1 MSKRM
6 LLAALA
12 AVMTSACG
20 GDDDEGCDLSKA
32 DACGGGL
39 VCEEVQGGKPQC
51 FPETAITG
59 KVLNATSQQPVAG
72 ARLVALDA
80 TTSAAATTVVTSD
93 AQGNYRIPVKLTRS
107 TDTAADVKSVTYTLR
122 VESEGFLGFPSAI
135 RQAIPLTVNRADDA
149 NAPAQ
154 NVRDVALLPL
164 TGVNPAELGSIA
176 GKVAEG
182 AAGQGGVLVVAEGV
196 NGTSGATSTVTDT
209 SGSFM
214 LLNLAAGTYDVKAF
228 VQGKG
233 FAPVAA
239 LSLAAAEDKLGVNLN
254 ADAAPA
260 LTTLAGGVNLV
271 NAPAGANETSI
282 VLALASTGEV
292 PRGLSIQTSGQRF
305 SLVGIPAGTYD
316 ILASYTNDNLVLD
329 PDPQQLPRPIRIT
342 LPADAPSGSLDV
354 GTFKVTGD
362 VSIVSPGRDDVPNE
376 PGVAAAGLTFRWE
389 DDSSE
394 TFYGL
399 ELFDAY
405 GSRIWGSEPS
415 TTLMPAVQAP
425 KNATSKAYDGP
436 ALLTGQ
442 TYQWRITSWSNCTS
456 NCNGALYKPISRSEN
471 LRGIFTVAP

>member
-1 MSKRM
+1 MNQRI

-12 AVMTSACG
+12 AVMLSGCG
-20 GDDDEGCDLSKA
+20 GDDDESCDPSKA
-32 DACGGGL
+32 DACEGGL
-39 VCEEVQGGKPQC
+39 VCEEVQGGKAQC

-80 TTSAAATTVVTSD
+80 TTSAAATAVVTSD

-107 TDTAADVKSVTYTLR
+107 TDAAADVKSFTYTLR
-122 VESEGFLGFPSAI
+122 VESKGFLGFPSAI

-164 TGVNPAELGSIA
+164 THVNPAELGSIA

-182 AAGQGGVLVVAEGV
+182 TAGQGGVLVVAEGV

-209 SGSFM
+209 SGSFQ
-214 LLNLAAGTYDVKAF
+214 LLNLPAGTYDVKAF

-233 FAPVAA
+233 FAPVTA
-239 LSLAAAEDKLGVNLN
+239 LSLATAEDKIGVNLT

-260 LTTLAGGVNLV
+260 LTSLAGGVNIV

-305 SLVGIPAGTYD
+305 SLAGIPAGTYD
-316 ILASYTNDNLVLD
+316 ILASYTNDSLVLD

-342 LPADAPSGSLDV
+342 LPKDASSGSLDV

-362 VSIVSPGRDDVPNE
+362 VGIVSPGRDDVPNE
-376 PGVAAAGLTFRWE
+376 AAVAAAGLTFRWE

-394 TFYGL
+394 NFYGL

-405 GSRIWGSEPS
+405 GTRIWGSEPS
-415 TTLMPAVQAP
+415 TTLMPTVQAA

-436 ALLTGQ
+436 ALTAGQ
-442 TYQWRITSWSNCTS
+442 TYQWRITSWTNCTN